1 MKRAIVVGSGP
12 GGAAAAR
19 RLQGRFDV
27 TILEAGGEFRPFTS
41 SLLVPEL
48 ARKAGL
54 LFDEREISLLFPAMR
69 VHKALDGMIVVRG
82 RGTGGTSTV
91 ATANALRAD
100 DDLRRIG
107 IDLDEGFAELESAIP
122 ITADHRSLWRPP
134 TVRLFQVCREIGL
147 DPFPTPKMG
156 RFTHC
161 RNCGRCVLGC
171 RFGVKWD
178 SREFLQDALA
188 AGARLVTGAEVES
201 LVVSGGQAA
210 GVMVRHGF
218 RRRFHAADLVI
229 LAAGGLGTPEILR
242 NSGIPLEP
250 GLFVD
255 PVLCVAAPFPGA
267 NQNRELPMPFIA
279 ARDRYI
285 ISPYFDHLSYF
296 FNRSWNRPAR
306 NILSLMI
313 KLADDGSGTVDGGK
327 VGKALTRDDLQRLAG
342 AVELCTEIFARL
354 GIPGTDL
361 FMGTLNAG
369 HPGGMFPLTPAE
381 SESLHHS
388 SLPGN
393 AFVADSSLLPASLG
407 KPPMM
412 TIMALADAIATRAM
426 QG

>member
-1 MKRAIVVGSGP
+1 
-12 GGAAAAR
+12 
-19 RLQGRFDV
+19 
-27 TILEAGGEFRPFTS
+27 
-41 SLLVPEL
+41 
-48 ARKAGL
+48 
-54 LFDEREISLLFPAMR
+54 
-69 VHKALDGMIVVRG
+69 
-82 RGTGGTSTV
+82 
-91 ATANALRAD
+91 
-100 DDLRRIG
+100 
-107 IDLDEGFAELESAIP
+107 
-122 ITADHRSLWRPP
+122 
-134 TVRLFQVCREIGL
+134 VRLFQVCREIGL